1 MSENP
6 TTLATVR
13 DRLGKSQKEVAERI
27 GVSPSLISKWE
38 KGERQPDEAQI
49 WELARVYGVSA
60 SFLSSG
66 RTPVTFRPRS
76 QVARDSSEKD
86 GLGAALVDAAQQI
99 HFVQDTY
106 ELSGTLPGSFPL
118 GLRWNDQALTRQA
131 ADLRQF
137 LRLNE
142 RITYDELRT
151 ALSEQ
156 DVLVFE
162 WNLPPKLSGL
172 SHRRDLSV
180 VFINA
185 AMPERV
191 KLFTL
196 CHELAHLLYH
206 LHDGG
211 DTEVSVLATR
221 NDPHEK
227 EANRFATELL
237 MPEAA
242 LGSMIARNPEDL
254 RSRAGFLAAVN
265 RFGVSPEAM
274 FYRLAQAGVT
284 RWTERER
291 FFTAKKRESL
301 EKVGPRVNRIEDQVP
316 TPLLDKAA
324 SLWQNDKV
332 SSGKVAEWLFASRD
346 DVDAWLAELD
356 EAVELGLA
364 ETDGIPA

>member
-1 MSENP
+1 MTAFAANL
-6 TTLATVR
+6 TAVR
-13 DRLGKSQKEVAERI
+13 NRLGKSQKEVAGRL
-27 GVSPSLISKWE
+27 GVSASLVSKWE
-38 KGERQPDEAQI
+38 KGERAPDETQR
-49 WELARVYGVSA
+49 WELGRFFGVSQ
-60 SFLSSG
+60 SFL
-66 RTPVTFRPRS
+66 RAERPAVNFQPRS
-76 QVARDSSEKD
+76 QVARDASEKD
-86 GLGAALVDAAQQI
+86 GLGIALVDAAQQI
-99 HFVQDTY
+99 HFVHEIHEMTRTMP
-106 ELSGTLPGSFPL
+106 SVFPL
-118 GLRWNDQALTRQA
+118 TMQWNEQGLTRQA
-131 ADLRQF
+131 ADVRQF

-142 RITYDELRT
+142 RITYGELRT
-151 ALSEQ
+151 ALSER

-180 VFINA
+180 IFINA

-206 LHDGG
+206 LHEGE

-242 LGSMIARNPEDL
+242 LGGMIMRGAEEL
-254 RSRAGFLAAVN
+254 RTRAGFLAAVN

-291 FFTAKKRESL
+291 FFTAKKREAT
-301 EKVGPRVNRIEDQVP
+301 EKAGPRVENLEAQVP

-324 SLWQNDKV
+324 SLWQNEKV
-332 SSGKVAEWLFASRD
+332 SGGKVAEWLFASRD
-346 DVDAWLAELD
+346 DVDAWLVELD

-364 ETDGIPA
+364 ETDGISA